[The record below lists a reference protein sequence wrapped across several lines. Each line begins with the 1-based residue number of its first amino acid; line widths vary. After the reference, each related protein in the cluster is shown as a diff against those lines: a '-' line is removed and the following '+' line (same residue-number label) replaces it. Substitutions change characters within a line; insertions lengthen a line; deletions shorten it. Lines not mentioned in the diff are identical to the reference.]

1 MTNLKFTIN
10 KTLNDFNDLIFKRDR
25 LLDFN
30 SVFLFICK
38 YNSSDSNSYNSSI
51 SSLIIDNL
59 IPNVSKTAF
68 ILKLKF
74 IDCTYFIQL
83 NNIIIN
89 FFYDIINK
97 NKNNNNNNNNDE
109 NKRLLAIDGSITH
122 FKKSLNTEFKLS
134 NNKNYT
140 TGKISCLFDV
150 NFKIPINYLLSKSL
164 NERNLLIE
172 QLSYVKSNDILI
184 ADRGYFSYDVINKI
198 IENNSNFI
206 FRIKKNNN
214 FVANIKNNE
223 SFAIFNYNH
232 KGKIY
237 KFKIYKYNAF
247 DKFTLSNIEIEKIK
261 KSIQKNKKSI
271 NKIEKQ
277 IIKCSSDYHILI
289 SNKNNII
296 NIEKD
301 IENKKKKLKTN
312 NILIKEN
319 INNKK
324 KFLEDLNDL
333 KKKNS
338 EHHEKLKKN
347 NSENDSYYLL
357 TSCYKMT
364 NNELKQIYLKRW
376 GIETNFRFLKSNF
389 KFDKL
394 NSLNINTIKKNLYTC
409 QFIFI
414 IESLI
419 NYITPNELFKND
431 NMISIMNQKNIKT
444 TNQKN
449 IKTTN
454 QKNIKTT
461 NQKNIK
467 TTNQKNIKIINQKKN
482 KNTNKTLSINLIGN
496 HLLKHLF
503 ITKLKKKE
511 KIEIYKKNE
520 KQKIITLTILSK
532 IIIIINEIIKNKI
545 DNDIIKENNI
555 KNKETKMRINRRP
568 RRKIWI

>member
-1 MTNLKFTIN
+1 MLNFTDIMVNLKYTIN

-51 SSLIIDNL
+51 SSLIIDNV

-74 IDCTYFIQL
+74 IDYTYFIQL
-83 NNIIIN
+83 NNIVIN

-97 NKNNNNNNNNDE
+97 NNDNNNK
-109 NKRLLAIDGSITH
+109 KRFLAIDGSIDY
-122 FKKSLNTEFKLS
+122 FKKSLSNEFKLS
-134 NNKNYT
+134 KNKNYT
-140 TGKISCLFDV
+140 TGTISCLFDV
-150 NFKIPINYLLSKSL
+150 DLKIPINYLLSKSF

-223 SFAIFNYNH
+223 SFAIFNYNYN
-232 KGKIY
+232 GKIY
-237 KFKIYKYNAF
+237 KFKIYKYNTF
-247 DKFTLSNIEIEKIK
+247 DKTTLSNIEIDKIK

-271 NKIEKQ
+271 NKIDKQ
-277 IIKCSSDYHILI
+277 ILKYLSDYQNLI
-289 SNKNNII
+289 NNKNNII

-301 IENKKKKLKTN
+301 IKIIKEKTMAI

-319 INNKK
+319 INNRKK
-324 KFLEDLNDL
+324 LLKDLNDI
-333 KKKNS
+333 KEKNS
-338 EHHEKLKKN
+338 EHHEKIKIN

-364 NNELKQIYLKRW
+364 NDELKQIYLKRW
-376 GIETNFRFLKSNF
+376 GVETNFRFLKSNF

-394 NSLNINTIKKNLYTC
+394 NSLNINTIKQNLYTC

-419 NYITPNELFKND
+419 NYITPNELINND
-431 NMISIMNQKNIKT
+431 DTISIINSKTINQKNIKT
-444 TNQKN
+444 INQKN
-449 IKTTN
+449 IKTIN
-454 QKNIKTT
+454 QKNIETT
-461 NQKNIK
+461 NQKNIE
-467 TTNQKNIKIINQKKN
+467 TTKKKN

-511 KIEIYKKNE
+511 KIEIYKK
-520 KQKIITLTILSK
+520 KRKT
-532 IIIIINEIIKNKI
+532 KNYNI
-545 DNDIIKENNI
+545 DYIV
-555 KNKETKMRINRRP
+555 
-568 RRKIWI
+568 